1 MNCVVTHPYQ
11 STLII
16 SDISGA
22 LYFWNVGN
30 EVSDI
35 FSNLNLDV
43 FEHITCVDIN
53 RAADILVG
61 VTNKGKLIVWSLSTR
76 EVGTACTTGLT
87 LYVLMKSS

>member
-1 MNCVVTHPYQ
+1 MNCVVTYPYH
-11 STLII
+11 SILII

-22 LYFWNVGN
+22 LYFWDVGN

-53 RAADILVG
+53 RAGDTLVG
-61 VTNKGKLIVWSLSTR
+61 VTNRGKLIVWSVSTLP
-76 EVGTACTTGLT
+76 ELGTASTTGLT
-87 LYVLMKSS
+87 LYVFN